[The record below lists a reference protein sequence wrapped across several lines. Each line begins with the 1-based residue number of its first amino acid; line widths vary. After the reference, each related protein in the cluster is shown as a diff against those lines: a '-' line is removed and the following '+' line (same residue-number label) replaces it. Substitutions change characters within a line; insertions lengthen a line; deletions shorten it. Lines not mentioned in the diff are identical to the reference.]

1 MDVKNKVVAILI
13 APKFQEDEV
22 LSPRRHFSEIGVD
35 VKIIGLHK
43 GACPSK
49 GQGTVEVDYAI
60 GDVHPN
66 QFDALIIPGGGSPET
81 LRQNKDVLRFVR
93 TFMQEAKPVG
103 AICHGPQ
110 VLISS
115 GSLWCRTVTA
125 YPGIKDDLVNAGA
138 IFLDQE
144 VVVDGN
150 LVTSRVPG
158 DLPAFNKA
166 FTGLLQKY
174 DRERAPWAHASPAQ
188 VLEYAIMN
196 EVKAQVLYENMAKK
210 SKDKLAKAKFKFLAE
225 AERGHRDRLEEIFA
239 RITHGKKPVPRD
251 LGEKGGEAQDTTD
264 PGDDILKVLQMAIN
278 AEEAANHLYAS
289 IAEKM
294 VNVEGRRMF
303 EELAEEE
310 LNHRRLL
317 EAEYAS
323 QIGSSLPSAME
334 KEPWWS
340 ENLW

>member
-1 MDVKNKVVAILI
+1 MDVKNKTLALLI

-22 LSPRRHFSEIGVD
+22 LAPRRYFSELGAD
-35 VKIIGLHK
+35 VKIIGLQK

-49 GQGTVEVDYAI
+49 GQAIVEVDFSI
-60 GDVHPN
+60 SEVHPN
-66 QFDALIIPGGGSPET
+66 QFDALIIPGGSAPEA
-81 LRQNKDVLRFVR
+81 LRQNRDVLRFVK
-93 TFMQEAKPVG
+93 TFMQEAKPVA

-110 VLISS
+110 VLISA

-125 YPGIKDDLVNAGA
+125 YPGIRDDLVNAGA

-166 FTGLLQKY
+166 FAALLQKY
-174 DRERAPWAHASPAQ
+174 DREKAPWAHASPAQ
-188 VLEYAIMN
+188 VLEYAILN
-196 EVKAQVLYENMAKK
+196 EVKAQVLYDNLAKK
-210 SKDKLAKAKFKFLAE
+210 ATDKLAKAKFKFLAE
-225 AERGHRDRLEEIFA
+225 AERGHRERLEEIFE

-251 LGEKGGEAQDTTD
+251 LGEKGEANEISD

-278 AEEAANHLYAS
+278 AEETANRLYS
-289 IAEKM
+289 TIAEKM
-294 VNVEGRRMF
+294 VNAEGRRMF

-310 LNHRRLL
+310 LSHRRLL
-317 EAEYAS
+317 ETEYATR
-323 QIGSSLPSAME
+323 IGRSLPSAME